1 MSSNKRLRAQLIS
14 EIEEILA
21 QTDELRPFLSA
32 WSVIEQRFRGVAD
45 VDESL
50 DPVMEVH
57 CQLMKEQTRTDLITE
72 ELFFNWLCRLPVLN
86 KNIVCKST
94 GRVWEPLMEP
104 FEDFRLHT
112 VNVVASDCLNNSEKI
127 YEFQL
132 WVVQL
137 CNWDGLGAESSVS
150 LH

>member
-1 MSSNKRLRAQLIS
+1 MSSSTRLRAQLIL
-14 EIEEILA
+14 EIEEVLA

-32 WSVIEQRFRGVAD
+32 WSVIEQRFRGLAD

-50 DPVMEVH
+50 DPVNQVH
-57 CQLMKEQTRTDLITE
+57 CQLMKEQTRTALITE

-86 KNIVCKST
+86 KNIVCTST
-94 GRVWEPLMEP
+94 GRVWEPLMES
-104 FEDFRLHT
+104 FEDFRKQA
-112 VNVVASDCLNNSEKI
+112 VCVIASDCLNNLEKI
-127 YEFQL
+127 NEFQL

-137 CNWDGLGAESSVS
+137 CNWDGLGAESRVS

>member
-1 MSSNKRLRAQLIS
+1 MSSSTLRAQLIL
-14 EIEEILA
+14 EIKEVLA

-50 DPVMEVH
+50 DPVVQVH
-57 CQLMKEQTRTDLITE
+57 CQLMKEQTRTALITE
-72 ELFFNWLCRLPVLN
+72 ELFFNWLCRLPILN
-86 KNIVCKST
+86 KNIVCTST
-94 GRVWEPLMEP
+94 GRVWEPLMET
-104 FEDFRLHT
+104 FEGFRKRSKEI
-112 VNVVASDCLNNSEKI
+112 VVSDCLNNIEKVN
-127 YEFQL
+127 EFQL

-137 CNWDGLGAESSVS
+137 CNWDGRGAESSVS

>member
-1 MSSNKRLRAQLIS
+1 MSSSTRLRAQLIL
-14 EIEEILA
+14 EIEEVLA

-50 DPVMEVH
+50 DPVVQVH
-57 CQLMKEQTRTDLITE
+57 CQLMKEQTRTALITE
-72 ELFFNWLCRLPVLN
+72 ELFFNWLCRLPILN
-86 KNIVCKST
+86 KNIVCTST
-94 GRVWEPLMEP
+94 GRVWEPLMET
-104 FEDFRLHT
+104 FEGFRKRSKEI
-112 VNVVASDCLNNSEKI
+112 VVSDCLNNIEKVN
-127 YEFQL
+127 EFQL

-137 CNWDGLGAESSVS
+137 CNWDGRGAESSVS